1 MELNVRE
8 RQVLATVV
16 ENYIKSARPVG
27 SRTVAKASGLSL
39 SPASMRNVM
48 ADLTDKGMLEQPHTS
63 AGRAPTAQAFRFYLT
78 DVLAP
83 GALGKAEQDRIRESL
98 DTAGLELDS
107 VLKESS
113 RILSSF
119 AMQVGMALSPGG
131 VDVRWRSIDFVR
143 VKQGLVMAIL
153 VLDGGVVQQR
163 LVPASEEITKD
174 DLVAFGNYLNHHYA
188 GLTLTEA
195 RASIL
200 RELGNAKRQLT
211 TLYSRAL
218 RLARDAMDDSGSR
231 DLFFDG
237 TANLAVQPEFGDVEA
252 MRELL
257 AMFDE
262 RSRLLELLEHTMEA
276 GHTKVTFP
284 GDEDET
290 IGGDF
295 SLVSSPYGGTTGPR
309 GVVGVFGPMRM
320 DYATV
325 VPVVDF
331 TAHVL
336 TEILRKR
343 S

>member
-1 MELNVRE
+1 MDLNVRE
-8 RQVLATVV
+8 KQVLATVV

-27 SRTVAKASGLSL
+27 SRTVSKSSGLSL
-39 SPASMRNVM
+39 SPASMRNIM

-63 AGRAPTAQAFRFYLT
+63 AGRAPTTLAFRFYLT

-83 GALGKAEQDRIRESL
+83 KALGTKQQHAIRESL

-131 VDVRWRSIDFVR
+131 VDVRWRSIDFIS
-143 VKQGLVMAIL
+143 VKPGLVMVIL

-163 LVPASEEITKD
+163 LVPASEEISRD
-174 DLVAFGNYLNHHYA
+174 DLVEFSNYLNHHYT
-188 GLTLTEA
+188 GMTLAEA

-200 RELGNAKRQLT
+200 QELGNAKRRLT

-218 RLARDAMDDSGSR
+218 QLARQAVDEPSSR
-231 DLFFDG
+231 NVFFDG

-257 AMFDE
+257 AMFDD

-284 GDEDET
+284 DDENHS
-290 IGGDF
+290 IGRDF
-295 SLVSSPYGGTTGPR
+295 SLVSSPYGGANGPR